1 MRCCASVTSAAI
13 DDEGR
18 CPFGADPGDIVGE
31 AIAFIE
37 ANFCERITLR
47 DIQAATGTNPYKLIR
62 EFRRRLGMTPYA
74 FIIDRRITRGTQLI
88 EQGEP
93 TARVAA
99 ELGFVDQSHF
109 TRYFKRRHGAPP
121 RQYLSALRAKR
132 A

>member
-1 MRCCASVTSAAI
+1 MRSCAPVTSVANEEDERFPFAA
-13 DDEGR
+13 ET
-18 CPFGADPGDIVGE
+18 GDVVSE

-74 FIIDRRITRGTQLI
+74 FILDRRITRGTQLI

>member
-1 MRCCASVTSAAI
+1 MRSCAAATSGSI
-13 DDEGR
+13 DDETHCRFDG
-18 CPFGADPGDIVGE
+18 GSGDIVGE

-62 EFRRRLGMTPYA
+62 AFRRRLGMTPYA
-74 FIIDRRITRGTQLI
+74 FIIDRRITRGTELI

-121 RQYLSALRAKR
+121 RQYLSLLRAKG